1 MVGAASVP
9 TGKLNDSKTLR
20 HSEWKGCSANE
31 GIGETGIAATGVIET
46 AGGTA
51 TTITGVIVGMTIAN
65 GARETTT
72 TTTTKKGA
80 TIGEDKGMPTSGLRL
95 GHRMQPAPGNEEQ
108 LFLFC
113 FFPRRYFLCVLMGR
127 RPNGDGEQEKTIFP
141 GILINVLRYE
151 NSLESSFDS

>member
-1 MVGAASVP
+1 MQQWWAPPAS
-9 TGKLNDSKTLR
+9 TGKLNDKNI
-20 HSEWKGCSANE
+20 EAFGGKGCSANE

-46 AGGTA
+46 VGGTA

-72 TTTTKKGA
+72 TTTKKGA

-95 GHRMQPAPGNEEQ
+95 GTECSQRRAMKSSFFV
-108 LFLFC
+108 LFFSPSLLS
-113 FFPRRYFLCVLMGR
+113 LCVDGKET
-127 RPNGDGEQEKTIFP
+127 NGDGEQEKTIFP